1 LDIYS
6 ALSLVQ
12 RVKPGMVVET
22 RSLVKIAGSK
32 ATLSRALKVLEEYGF
47 VWGRARGWV
56 AFADALWQPAYVI
69 ESILPSLRAIRGAVP
84 VRCPRKAFE
93 LLRDFFVTLDWK
105 AWELTGY
112 QTPRNL
118 YVYADSVED
127 VIQRLRAAGLRRFSK
142 GGELV
147 YVLPRVGDF
156 SNPTERTYLDCV
168 ARGGRSWLDAV
179 AIELL
184 YPDELSVRAVFPVG
198 LVEKVIE
205 DLSLR
210 SKEAEIR

>member
-1 LDIYS
+1 MDIYS

-69 ESILPSLRAIRGAVP
+69 ESILPSLRALRGAVP

-93 LLRDFFVTLDWK
+93 LLRDFLSRWIGKPGNSQDTRPPEIFTS
-105 AWELTGY
+105 
-112 QTPRNL
+112 TPI
-118 YVYADSVED
+118 V
-127 VIQRLRAAGLRRFSK
+127 
-142 GGELV
+142 
-147 YVLPRVGDF
+147 
-156 SNPTERTYLDCV
+156 
-168 ARGGRSWLDAV
+168 
-179 AIELL
+179 
-184 YPDELSVRAVFPVG
+184 
-198 LVEKVIE
+198 
-205 DLSLR
+205 
-210 SKEAEIR
+210 